1 MIGVDLESAVARG
14 AATIHSAFDEH
25 RKQVRAITRRVQER
39 FERRDWEGIR
49 EATVERLS
57 LHPQSIGRTCEA
69 LREQLGDRLADR
81 EVWKGLKEAY
91 TREILGRND
100 FELAQTFFN
109 SLTRRVFAHDGVDPE
124 IDYVADEVPL
134 PYRGWEMASAR
145 MYAVRRV
152 EPGVVA
158 KILED
163 AGLRVPFRD
172 LEGDAALAAGR
183 IEAGIVEA
191 FGDPEIEALDILR
204 PVFFRNKGAYVIGR
218 ARRGD
223 QDDHAARVAPVVLA
237 ILNGE
242 EGLEVD
248 AVLSTEDETSVVF
261 SFARWYFH
269 AEVESPREVI
279 GFLASILPRKR
290 IAELYISLGHTKHG
304 KTELYRD
311 LMRHIAASDEPFVE
325 APGQRGLV
333 MIVFTL
339 PSFEMVFKVIRD
351 VFPPQKRATRDKVME
366 KYRQVLL
373 QDRVGRLVDFQEYE
387 HLTFPRSRFDPA
399 LLDVLLREA
408 GRTVEVRGD
417 EVVIRHVYVER
428 RVTPLDL
435 YLRDAEPDAARAAVA
450 DWGRSIKDMAA
461 ANLFPG
467 DVLLKNFGVTRH
479 GRVVFYDYDEVTRL
493 TDCRFRRL
501 PEARDDFE
509 ELSADT
515 WFAVAE
521 EDVFPEELHR
531 FLGFDGELREAFL
544 REHGDLFDV
553 GYWRRVQE
561 RLGHGEVIDF
571 FPYAESRRLRSLPEK
586 SAAFAARGGR
596 LASQPPAEEAIEPV
610 PSLR

>member
-1 MIGVDLESAVARG
+1 MIGVDPRASTVALG
-14 AATIHSAFDEH
+14 ADTIHRAFDEH
-25 RKQVRAITRRVQER
+25 RQRVRAITCRVQQR

-49 EATVERLS
+49 QDTVERLD
-57 LHPQSIGRTCEA
+57 LHPRSIGRTCEA
-69 LREQLGDRLADR
+69 LREQLGDRLTDR
-81 EVWKGLKEAY
+81 EVWKSLKEAY
-91 TREILGRND
+91 TRAILGRND

-109 SLTRRVFAHDGVDPE
+109 SLTRRVFDHAGVDPA
-124 IDYVADEVPL
+124 IDYVAEELPL

-145 MYAVRRV
+145 MYAVRRA

-158 KILED
+158 KILQD

-172 LEGDAALAAGR
+172 LEEDAALAAER
-183 IEAGIVEA
+183 IEAGIA
-191 FGDPEIEALDILR
+191 AALGDPEIEALDILR

-223 QDDHAARVAPVVLA
+223 RMMPVVLA
-237 ILNGE
+237 IVNGDN
-242 EGLEVD
+242 GLEVD
-248 AVLSTEDETSVVF
+248 AVLCTEDETSVVF

-290 IAELYISLGHTKHG
+290 IAELYISLGSTKHG

-311 LMRHIAASDEPFVE
+311 LMRHIGSSDQPFME

-351 VFPPQKRATRDKVME
+351 AFPPQKRATRDKVME

-399 LLDVLLREA
+399 LLEELLREA

-417 EVVIRHVYVER
+417 EVVIRHLYVER

-435 YLRDAEPDAARAAVA
+435 YLRDAGPDAARAVS
-450 DWGRSIKDMAA
+450 DWGRSLKDMAA

-479 GRVVFYDYDEVTRL
+479 GRVVFYDYDEVSRL
-493 TDCRFRRL
+493 TDCRFRAL
-501 PEARDDFE
+501 PAARDDFE

-515 WFAVAE
+515 WFAVSE

-544 REHGDLFDV
+544 REHGDLFGV
-553 GYWRRVQE
+553 GFWHCVQE
-561 RLGHGEVIDF
+561 RLGRGEVIDF
-571 FPYAESRRLRSLPEK
+571 FPYAVARRLRPAGETAPGIGCEADEIRNSPKEDRR
-586 SAAFAARGGR
+586 SRGGR
-596 LASQPPAEEAIEPV
+596 EALATS
-610 PSLR
+610 